1 MSAERRRMSRDRIL
15 VAAAQLLDSGVYGSL
30 TVDALAR
37 SMHMSKSTL
46 YKYFESK
53 TDVVV
58 ELVENA
64 CRETER
70 DLEEAWEGL
79 ENSDPSDALEAMLG
93 VYASH
98 GERLPR
104 AVILEPHRAPAKSRK
119 RLAIT
124 RAAVASACTKVV
136 RRGAS
141 NGSFKFAQPELLA
154 TAVVASAEA
163 AIIAGA
169 RGELVEDRAESVRA
183 LYPLFL
189 PGALRV

>member
-1 MSAERRRMSRDRIL
+1 MSRDRIL
-15 VAAAQLLDSGVYGSL
+15 QAAAQLLDTGAYGSL

-53 TDVVV
+53 KDVVV
-58 ELVENA
+58 ELVDNA
-64 CRETER
+64 CSTTEQE
-70 DLEEAWEGL
+70 LEAAWDSLEAVA
-79 ENSDPSDALEAMLG
+79 PSDALEAVLG
-93 VYASH
+93 IYANH

-119 RLAIT
+119 RMAIT
-124 RAAVASACTKVV
+124 RGIVADACTRVV
-136 RRGAS
+136 RRGATD
-141 NGSFKFAQPELLA
+141 GSFKFAQPELLA